1 MVRLFEVQRPT
12 LNVDGTFLCH
22 LLVAAEMKGREKKE
36 KKRKEEA
43 AFCLLFALT
52 VADKSIRLV
61 TVTFPQ

>member
-22 LLVAAEMKGREKKE
+22 LLVAAEMKGQE